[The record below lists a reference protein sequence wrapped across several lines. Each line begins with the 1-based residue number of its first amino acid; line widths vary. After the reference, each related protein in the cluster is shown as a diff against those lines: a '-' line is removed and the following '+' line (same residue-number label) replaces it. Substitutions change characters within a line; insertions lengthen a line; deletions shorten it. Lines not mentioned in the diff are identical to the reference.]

1 MKKLSKAAQ
10 IRAEVVQGTPP
21 AIIAK
26 KLKVPIST
34 VYTARWKMKS
44 AKKGKKIPLA
54 VDETKVK
61 VHPALLKSLNKP
73 IDNPYIDDIVEVRRQ
88 IDDLLVIENYLRTR
102 ADQVA
107 QNGYR

>member
-1 MKKLSKAAQ
+1 MKKVSKAAQ
-10 IRAEVVQGTPP
+10 IRAEIAQGTAPSV
-21 AIIAK
+21 IAK

-34 VYTARWKMKS
+34 VYTARWKMKNT
-44 AKKGKKIPLA
+44 KQP
-54 VDETKVK
+54 KVK
-61 VHPALLKSLNKP
+61 ISPVILKKLNTP